1 MNKKTTTRE
10 EYVVFVKNKESGK
23 YIMGSHPCKA
33 DTLEKVKANY
43 PEYRKY
49 WEKVE
54 SGNDFNDYEIRH
66 RTVIT
71 TDWDV
76 VE

>member
-1 MNKKTTTRE
+1 MNKNTTRE
-10 EYVVFVKNKESGK
+10 EYVVFVKNRGSGK
-23 YIMGSHPCKA
+23 YIMGHHPCKA
-33 DTLEKVKANY
+33 DTLEKVRETY

-49 WEKVE
+49 LEKVE
-54 SGNDFNDYEIRH
+54 SENDFDDYEIRH